1 MGHHDLIP
9 IFERL
14 FPTRLGTA
22 IYVWFPNGKN
32 SIRLGMK
39 DKREFIFTYH
49 DEAHWQL
56 ETLDNFIN
64 RLKGEKV
71 S

>member
-14 FPTRLGTA
+14 FPTCLGTA

-32 SIRLGMK
+32 SIRLRMK